1 MRQAA
6 GPILWSTKRKKMGS
20 STKIA
25 LVTGGNRGLGK
36 DMVFN
41 LARRGNDTVITYN
54 SGKAE
59 ADEVVGE
66 IAKLGRKAV
75 AIQLNTG
82 KIESF
87 DKFVTTLKG
96 LLRSEFDS
104 ERIDFLVNN
113 AGFNRSVPSLEQTS
127 VELFDELMNVHFKGV
142 FFLTQ
147 KLLPDINDNGAIIN
161 ISSGLTRFAFP
172 GSGTYASMKG
182 AVETLT
188 KYMAKELAPRKIRAN
203 IVAPGAIATDF
214 NGGHVRD
221 TKELNDR
228 IAAVTALG
236 RVGLAGD
243 IGGVVAFLC
252 SDEARW
258 ITGQRIE
265 ASGGM
270 FL

>member
-1 MRQAA
+1 M
-6 GPILWSTKRKKMGS
+6 STK
-20 STKIA
+20 KIA

-36 DMVFN
+36 DMALN
-41 LARRGNDTVITYN
+41 LAKRGNDVVITYN
-54 SGKAE
+54 TNKDEAEGVVAAIKKSG
-59 ADEVVGE
+59 
-66 IAKLGRKAV
+66 RQAV

-82 KIESF
+82 KIDSF
-87 DKFVTTLKG
+87 DSFIDTLKKSLVSDFG
-96 LLRSEFDS
+96 AES
-104 ERIDFLVNN
+104 IDFLVNN
-113 AGFNRSVPSLEQTS
+113 AGFSRSVPSLAATP

-147 KLLPDINDNGAIIN
+147 KLLPLINDNGGIIN

-172 GSGTYASMKG
+172 GNGTYASMKG

-203 IVAPGAIATDF
+203 VVAPGAIATDF

-221 TKELNDR
+221 TKQLNDT
-228 IAAVTALG
+228 IASVTALG
-236 RVGLAGD
+236 RVGQAED
-243 IGGVVAFLC
+243 IGSVVAFLC
-252 SDEARW
+252 SDDARW